1 MEMRDRAGWAGWIAG
16 PLGWFVHQQV
26 GSATNYWDCSVGRP
40 WLVIGLGLAC
50 ALFVVVGA
58 AVSWRGLRRAGRGDV
73 SGNGRF
79 IAIMGLM
86 VAGGFLVAGGG
97 GTVGGIFFTRGGR
110 GGGGNW
116 G

>member
-1 MEMRDRAGWAGWIAG
+1 MEVQGRAGWAGWIAG

-50 ALFVVVGA
+50 AVIVLAGG
-58 AVSWRGLRRAGRGDV
+58 AVSLRGLRRAGG
-73 SGNGRF
+73 
-79 IAIMGLM
+79 A
-86 VAGGFLVAGGG
+86 VATGALSPS
-97 GTVGGIFFTRGGR
+97 
-110 GGGGNW
+110 W

>member
-1 MEMRDRAGWAGWIAG
+1 MEVRERAGWAGWIAG

-26 GSATNYWDCSVGRP
+26 GSATNYWNCSVGRP

-50 ALFVVVGA
+50 ALIVVAGG

-86 VAGGFLVAGGG
+86 VAGVFLIAVVGQTMAGI
-97 GTVGGIFFTRGGR
+97 VFTGCER
-110 GGGGNW
+110 
-116 G
+116 